1 LYAQMPLGKQDLP
14 PDVTRAFETILAESR
29 RAAELVRQILDF
41 SRRSPIEMR
50 PLDLKPFVKEAVRV
64 LERTIPE
71 SISLLL
77 EVAPGEYVVN
87 ADPTRVQQV
96 LMNLAVNARDA
107 MPEGGELRVGLTRV
121 EVKPDESPPVEEM
134 PVGEWV
140 CLAVS
145 DTGTGIAPEVL
156 PHVFEPFFTT
166 KGPGEGVGLGLAQVY
181 GIVKQHEGYI
191 GVETEA
197 GKGTT
202 FRVYLPAHGVEAMEW
217 AEAEEARTPPQGK
230 GETILLVED
239 SERIREA
246 GRGVLESLGY
256 RVLAAANGREA
267 LEVHEAE
274 GRVDLVITD
283 LVMPEM
289 GGRRLV
295 RDLRKET
302 PDLKALAI
310 TGHAV
315 EEDLRKLRKEGFL
328 DIIYKP
334 LDVHKLAT
342 AVRQALDE
350 G

>member
-1 LYAQMPLGKQDLP
+1 
-14 PDVTRAFETILAESR
+14 
-29 RAAELVRQILDF
+29 
-41 SRRSPIEMR
+41 
-50 PLDLKPFVKEAVRV
+50 
-64 LERTIPE
+64 
-71 SISLLL
+71 
-77 EVAPGEYVVN
+77 
-87 ADPTRVQQV
+87 
-96 LMNLAVNARDA
+96 MNLAVNARDA
-107 MPEGGELRVGLTRV
+107 MTSSSSVETPEGGELRVELTRV
-121 EVKPDESPPVEEM
+121 EVKPDRSPPVEEM
-134 PVGEWV
+134 PLGEWV

-145 DTGTGIAPEVL
+145 DTGTGIPPEVL
-156 PHVFEPFFTT
+156 SHVFEPFFTT

-202 FRVYLPAHGVEAMEW
+202 FRVYLPAHGGEAVKG
-217 AEAEEARTPPQGK
+217 AEAEEDSTPPQGQ

-246 GRGVLESLGY
+246 GREVLESLGY
-256 RVLAAANGREA
+256 RVLTAANGREA

-310 TGHAV
+310 TGHIV

-350 G
+350 D